1 MEIDIEKFIAELN
14 NTVDEIIKRLQSNLN
29 QEDLVMLLESTR
41 ARVIMDVI
49 SALQE
54 ATNKIG

>member
-1 MEIDIEKFIAELN
+1 MQIDIEKFIAELD
-14 NTVDEIIKRLQSNLN
+14 NTRDEIVKRLQSGLI

-49 SALQE
+49 SALRE
-54 ATNKIG
+54 ATK